1 MKKFLPIILLVVGL
15 LVVVGAI
22 VFVTRSRNKVEEVV
36 EDEVALIDV
45 SAVDRPILMLTPRED
60 GHWLDLK
67 ITKLGRFEA
76 MTMDYELLYKLP
88 DGRTQGVPGTVR
100 MNTLAGGETNQEL
113 LLGSESSG
121 NFRYD
126 EGVTGGTLTLRFRN
140 EKGKLLAKFESE
152 FTLSNDTDELKS
164 VDGSITYTLDES
176 NENYFVVMNTVGH
189 EDNLPGELEREPF
202 GIFSSSEDPVAG
214 NIKMDNLYRWANDWE
229 AVSDGGSSDVGKFV
243 QVKSS

>member
-1 MKKFLPIILLVVGL
+1 MKKFLPIILFIVGL
-15 LVVVGAI
+15 FVVLGAI
-22 VFVTRSRNKVEEVV
+22 IFVARSRDRDEEIV
-36 EDEVALIDV
+36 EDEVALIEV
-45 SAVDRPILMLTPRED
+45 SPVDRPILSLTPRED

-67 ITKLGRFEA
+67 IAKLGRFES

-100 MNTLAGGETNQEL
+100 MNTVADGETNQEL

-152 FTLSNDTDELKS
+152 FTLSSDTDELKS
-164 VDGSITYTLDES
+164 VDGSIAYMLDES
-176 NENYFVVMNTVGH
+176 DENYFVVMNTIGH
-189 EDNLPGELEREPF
+189 EDNIPGELEREPF
-202 GIFSSSEDPVAG
+202 GIFSSSEDSVPG
-214 NIKMDNLYRWANDWE
+214 NIKMDNLYRWDNQWE
-229 AVSDGGSSDVGKFV
+229 AVTDGDSPDIGKFV
-243 QVKSS
+243 QLKAS